1 MSNVILVA
9 TALACLAIA
18 EAIYYAVRYSGERRR
33 NELRR
38 RLRAAGDEGT
48 ANLLREGRVARSEEL
63 ARFLGLF
70 PFTDPLE
77 QLIIQTDLSWTVAS
91 LLGLSLL
98 SGLVLA
104 GAAALLLG
112 FGPLFLGAGF
122 GLGALG
128 PLLFVLV
135 SRSRRSGLVSS
146 QLPEALDMMVRSLRA
161 GHGLT
166 AAIKLVATEMPV
178 PIAVEFER
186 CFEETNLGIEFRQA
200 IENMTQRVPGN
211 LDLKIFAVS
220 VVLQH
225 ETGGNLVEVLEQI
238 GYTIRERY
246 KFYGKVAALTAEGK
260 ISGAILGALPF
271 FTAAMIAISNPEYL
285 RVLVQNPIGHYFVG
299 AALLLWS
306 VGVLWLVRLTKV
318 DY

>member
-33 NELRR
+33 AELRR
-38 RLRAAGDEGT
+38 RLRAAGEQAT
-48 ANLLREGRVARSEEL
+48 ANLLREGRVARSPEL
-63 ARFLGLF
+63 ERFLRLF
-70 PFTDPLE
+70 PFTDALE
-77 QLIIQTDLSWTVAS
+77 QLVLQTDLSWTVAS
-91 LLGLSLL
+91 LLGLALL
-98 SGLVLA
+98 CGVVSA
-104 GAAALLLG
+104 GAFVTLIGRAPAFLLLG
-112 FGPLFLGAGF
+112 LLLGVAGPF
-122 GLGALG
+122 
-128 PLLFVLV
+128 LFVLYMRAQ
-135 SRSRRSGLVSS
+135 RSSALSS

-161 GHGLT
+161 GHGLN

-178 PIAVEFER
+178 PVAVEFAR
-186 CFEETNLGIEFRQA
+186 CFEESNLGVEFRQA
-200 IENMTQRVPGN
+200 IGNMTERVPGN

-225 ETGGNLVEVLEQI
+225 ETGGNLIEVLDQI

-260 ISGAILGALPF
+260 ITGLILGALPF
-271 FTAAMIAISNPEYL
+271 ATVAMISVGNAEYMK
-285 RVLVQNPIGHYFVG
+285 VLIDHALGRYFIAAASLLWFVG
-299 AALLLWS
+299 A
-306 VGVLWLVRLTKV
+306 LWLVRLTKV